1 MNVVILMILPV
12 YLNFTFLEF
21 IITNI
26 INTYVYILFSICK
39 FAFIFIKESLLNNKL
54 LPPQNL
60 DFPWQLRSLSSLI
73 CVSTYAVNVYMR
85 VGPLRQSFP
94 LKIIIRFCLFVFS
107 NRTILLPV
115 VSEWLFPHEASP
127 YWSIS
132 MMPRLVLLIQRDFQD
147 NI

>member
-115 VSEWLFPHEASP
+115 VSEWLCPHEASP
-127 YWSIS
+127 YWSRS

>member
-115 VSEWLFPHEASP
+115 VSEWLYPREASP
-127 YWSIS
+127 YWSRS